1 MGRPRSRLG
10 LGRRRPVRGGPD
22 GEALGAAVQE
32 DVRPEGRGTEAHRS
46 VEPRLGRAARAGD
59 PRGDQERSLGPVR
72 AGLRLHWV
80 QPVPRRPGQRR
91 VARRPDP
98 QGDPRADRG
107 PGLPRGASQIPPPP
121 QGGRQVHGV
130 PPRSRRPPG
139 DRGSDPAELEAQR
152 PQGGPGWSQ
161 DQPGLP
167 ARYVLI
173 RRRRYAENE
182 VSATPDHDAAPEL
195 PGAIDRL
202 DRRIVA
208 FLERWGITVLRV
220 SLGLVFVWFGAL
232 KIFQISPVADLV
244 ARTVYWVD
252 PSWFVPVLGGVEV
265 IIGIGLLAGRALRT
279 ILALFWLQM
288 LGTFLVLIVLPEVAF
303 QRGNPLLLTVEGEF
317 VVKNL
322 VLLSAGMVVGST
334 VRRRKRPRLGPV

>member
-1 MGRPRSRLG
+1 M
-10 LGRRRPVRGGPD
+10 
-22 GEALGAAVQE
+22 
-32 DVRPEGRGTEAHRS
+32 
-46 VEPRLGRAARAGD
+46 
-59 PRGDQERSLGPVR
+59 
-72 AGLRLHWV
+72 
-80 QPVPRRPGQRR
+80 
-91 VARRPDP
+91 
-98 QGDPRADRG
+98 
-107 PGLPRGASQIPPPP
+107 
-121 QGGRQVHGV
+121 
-130 PPRSRRPPG
+130 
-139 DRGSDPAELEAQR
+139 
-152 PQGGPGWSQ
+152 
-161 DQPGLP
+161 
-167 ARYVLI
+167 
-173 RRRRYAENE
+173 
-182 VSATPDHDAAPEL
+182 SATPDHDAAPEL
-195 PGAIDRL
+195 PGAVDRL

-208 FLERWGITVLRV
+208 FLERWGITALRV

-334 VRRRKRPRLGPV
+334 VRRRKRARLGPV

>member
-1 MGRPRSRLG
+1 
-10 LGRRRPVRGGPD
+10 
-22 GEALGAAVQE
+22 
-32 DVRPEGRGTEAHRS
+32 
-46 VEPRLGRAARAGD
+46 
-59 PRGDQERSLGPVR
+59 
-72 AGLRLHWV
+72 
-80 QPVPRRPGQRR
+80 
-91 VARRPDP
+91 
-98 QGDPRADRG
+98 
-107 PGLPRGASQIPPPP
+107 
-121 QGGRQVHGV
+121 
-130 PPRSRRPPG
+130 
-139 DRGSDPAELEAQR
+139 
-152 PQGGPGWSQ
+152 
-161 DQPGLP
+161 
-167 ARYVLI
+167 
-173 RRRRYAENE
+173 

-195 PGAIDRL
+195 PGAVDRL

-208 FLERWGITVLRV
+208 FLERWGITALRV

>member
-1 MGRPRSRLG
+1 M
-10 LGRRRPVRGGPD
+10 
-22 GEALGAAVQE
+22 
-32 DVRPEGRGTEAHRS
+32 
-46 VEPRLGRAARAGD
+46 
-59 PRGDQERSLGPVR
+59 
-72 AGLRLHWV
+72 
-80 QPVPRRPGQRR
+80 
-91 VARRPDP
+91 
-98 QGDPRADRG
+98 
-107 PGLPRGASQIPPPP
+107 
-121 QGGRQVHGV
+121 
-130 PPRSRRPPG
+130 
-139 DRGSDPAELEAQR
+139 
-152 PQGGPGWSQ
+152 
-161 DQPGLP
+161 
-167 ARYVLI
+167 
-173 RRRRYAENE
+173 
-182 VSATPDHDAAPEL
+182 SATPDHDAAPEL
-195 PGAIDRL
+195 PGAVDRL

-208 FLERWGITVLRV
+208 FLERWGITALRV

-334 VRRRKRPRLGPV
+334 VRRRRRPWLGPV